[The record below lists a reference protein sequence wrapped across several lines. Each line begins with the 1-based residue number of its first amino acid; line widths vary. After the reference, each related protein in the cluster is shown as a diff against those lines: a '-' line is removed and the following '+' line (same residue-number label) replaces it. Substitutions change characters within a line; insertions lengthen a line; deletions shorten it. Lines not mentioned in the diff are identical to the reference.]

1 MFIVKI
7 MKYPIYMSLS
17 YNSPDFQYKADFGS
31 GDLLKIFQI
40 ARETVLLLYYSRFHG
55 T

>member
-31 GDLLKIFQI
+31 GDFQI
-40 ARETVLLLYYSRFHG
+40 PIHLSSCFLRAESMRMTCC
-55 T
+55 

>member
-31 GDLLKIFQI
+31 GDFQYTCHR
-40 ARETVLLLYYSRFHG
+40 ASCEQRACA
-55 T
+55 